1 MPSDPTPNQQ
11 PNSSKNRRRPAP
23 AIGGNWIWLV
33 VLVVLALFLMASPLS
48 TPRQI
53 HWSEFVY
60 LLEHDAVEKVVQVGD
75 RYDGVL
81 LKDWEEKLDAAAK
94 EAEKD
99 SKKGGEPP
107 ELRKDVKKAIK
118 NYEFS
123 VDRLQGSDQHFQQ
136 LLADKVS
143 KGKVVVY
150 SKPTYTGWINLLSII
165 LPA

>member
-48 TPRQI
+48 TPKQI

-60 LLEHDAVEKVVQVGD
+60 LLENDAVEKVVQVGD
-75 RYDGVL
+75 RYDGTL
-81 LKDWEEKLDAAAK
+81 IKDWEERLNDAQK

-99 SKKGGEPP
+99 KKPLTEP
-107 ELRKDVKKAIK
+107 
-118 NYEFS
+118 
-123 VDRLQGSDQHFQQ
+123 
-136 LLADKVS
+136 AD
-143 KGKVVVY
+143 
-150 SKPTYTGWINLLSII
+150 
-165 LPA
+165 